1 MDAIINQNPRVEAR
15 ETLNL
20 LEHAVRNLPYEGHPP
35 RLHLILKENIPE
47 V

>member
-1 MDAIINQNPRVEAR
+1 MLV
-15 ETLNL
+15 
-20 LEHAVRNLPYEGHPP
+20 HAVRRLPYEGHPP